1 MPSVHMIWGGRCD
14 DHAIQ
19 DALTSDLLGL
29 AGIAAGDSPTTAAV
43 ELHAR
48 PLRGRILVGRSVLD
62 EERGIDG
69 LTPVSGFTPAP
80 SFPIE
85 LNVVGAPRRRTIGE
99 DLFLVSDASIAGIE
113 FTLFDARRLYP
124 DDSRVSFVFAR
135 SATCPAL
142 DGQIVLL
149 EDGAACSEYVGS
161 PVAGADWYLTRPR
174 IHLRYFAERWMDLL
188 LAWVKRFHVPALG
201 WWRHERMTGWEEFV
215 ALTAGRDEPTTRQ
228 AALESLAVLFRQEAE
243 RWGRMPAT
251 AIDPEGM
258 SALRAG
264 MASYIAAGER

>member
-1 MPSVHMIWGGRCD
+1 MPSVHMIWSGRSD

-29 AGIAAGDSPTTAAV
+29 ARIAAGDSPATAAV
-43 ELHAR
+43 ARHAR
-48 PLRGRILVGRSVLD
+48 PLRGRILVGRTVLD
-62 EERGIDG
+62 EERGTEG
-69 LTPVSGFTPAP
+69 LTPVTGFAAAT

-99 DLFLVSDASIAGIE
+99 DLFVVDQAAIAGLE
-113 FTLFDARRLYP
+113 FTLLDARRLYP

-142 DGQIVLL
+142 DGQIVLV
-149 EDGAACSEYVGS
+149 EDSAACLQYIGS
-161 PVAGADWYLTRPR
+161 PVAGAEWYLTQPR
-174 IHLRYFAERWMDLL
+174 IHLRYFAQRWMDLL
-188 LAWVKRFHVPALG
+188 LAWVKRFHVPELG
-201 WWRHERMTGWEEFV
+201 WWRHDTMTGWEEFV
-215 ALTAGRDEPTTRQ
+215 ALTAGRDEAQTRH

-243 RWGRMPAT
+243 RWGRKPAT
-251 AIDPEGM
+251 AIDPEGT

-264 MASYIAAGER
+264 MASYIAAEER